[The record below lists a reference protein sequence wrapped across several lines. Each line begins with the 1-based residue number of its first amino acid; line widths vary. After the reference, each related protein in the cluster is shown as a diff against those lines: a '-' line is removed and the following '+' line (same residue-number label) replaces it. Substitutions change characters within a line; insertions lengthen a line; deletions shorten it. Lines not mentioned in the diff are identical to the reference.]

1 MKSIVIIIP
10 YFGKWPE
17 WFELFLVS
25 CKWNESIDWLFYTDC
40 PEPEYSLPNVRYIHT
55 SFTDYCALVSSKLGI
70 DFKPTNAYKLCDVKP
85 FYGFIHEQDIAAY
98 DYFGFGDVDVIYGNL
113 RHFLTDHVLTHN
125 LISTHANRISGHFC
139 LLKNI
144 DSMRNAFRRM
154 DTWESFLENSEH
166 QGIDESKFTKVF
178 LKHRK
183 HPEMLVKLS
192 GLFDPYQSN
201 NYWKE
206 QYSTILSPKP
216 WHDGKLDHPEA
227 WQWRSG
233 RLVNDCD
240 GDREFMYLH
249 FMNWK
254 SSRWLSRDRLR
265 GNGEAAWEE
274 LDKVVYVEP
283 ATAEN
288 GFNIDR
294 VGFSSPVD
302 FV

>member
-40 PEPEYSLPNVRYIHT
+40 PEPEYSLPNVRYIHM
-55 SFTDYCALVSSKLGI
+55 SFADYCSHVSSMLGI

-85 FYGFIHEQDIAAY
+85 FYGFIHEPDIAAY

-113 RHFLTDHVLTHN
+113 RYFLTDHVLTHN

-139 LLKNI
+139 LFKNI

-154 DTWESFLENSEH
+154 DSWESFLENPEH
-166 QGIDESKFTKVF
+166 QGIDESIFTKVF

-183 HPEMLVKLS
+183 HPKILVKLA
-192 GLFDPYQSN
+192 GLFDSYQSN

-206 QYSTILSPKP
+206 QYSTILSPKA
-216 WHDGKLDHPEA
+216 WHDGKMDHPES

-233 RLVNDCD
+233 QLVNDCD
-240 GDREFMYLH
+240 GAREFMYLH

-254 SSRWLSRDRLR
+254 SSRWLPKELR
-265 GNGEAAWEE
+265 KRGIKAAWEME
-274 LDKVVYVEP
+274 GRPVKLETVE
-283 ATAEN
+283 AEQ
-288 GFNIDR
+288 GFKINR
-294 VGFSSPVD
+294 TGFYPL
-302 FV
+302 